1 MKKLSVLIL
10 FLCVSLGYAQKSLKA
25 DFLKKTAADWTQ
37 FVGVDRF
44 EALYF
49 LENKALYKKKG
60 DNTLSYSNLQFGGID
75 QVQIFNTLKIAVL
88 HKAQNSVV
96 LLDNRLA
103 ELFELNFNMISPVR
117 LVNNIALSSDTTF
130 WMFNAL
136 TLQLELFDYE
146 TKRTKLATLPLNEQV
161 LALESDYNNV
171 YALTP
176 SYFFQFNY
184 TGSLVQKIK
193 HKSFDGFSVLN
204 DVLLFQKNN
213 ELYYKYADSDEFQ
226 ILEIPKN
233 LIKQFFVMNQTLY
246 IYDGE
251 FLHHYQLIKD

>member
-1 MKKLSVLIL
+1 ML
-10 FLCVSLGYAQKSLKA
+10 FLCATTVYAQKSLEVR
-25 DFLKKTAADWTQ
+25 FLKKTTADWTQ
-37 FVGVDRF
+37 FVGIDSF
-44 EALYF
+44 EALYYIK
-49 LENKALYKKKG
+49 NKTLYKKKKE
-60 DNTLSYSNLQFGGID
+60 NVLSYSNLQFGEID

-88 HKAQNSVV
+88 HKAQNSVI

-117 LVNNIALSSDTTF
+117 LVNNIALGSDTTF
-130 WMFNAL
+130 WVFNAL
-136 TLQLELFDYE
+136 TLELELFDYE
-146 TKRTKLATLPLNEQV
+146 INSTRLTTLPLGEQV
-161 LALESDYNNV
+161 LAIESDYNNV

-193 HKSFDGFSVLN
+193 HESFNGFSVLN
-204 DVLLFQKNN
+204 NVLLFQKNN
-213 ELYYKYADSDEFQ
+213 DLYYKFSNSDEFQ
-226 ILEIPKN
+226 VLEIPKN

-251 FLHHYQLIKD
+251 FLHHYQLIKH